1 MCMGAIILARIP
13 RQLVYGCRDP
23 RVGAVGSIY
32 DLSQDDRFNHRVAVT
47 EGVLRQECSDM
58 LSSFFRQLRA
68 EKKQRKQQAA
78 ADKENSEE

>member
-13 RQLVYGCRDP
+13 RLVYGCRDP

-47 EGVLRQECSDM
+47 EGVLKQQCSDM

-68 EKKQRKQQAA
+68 EKKQQKQQAA